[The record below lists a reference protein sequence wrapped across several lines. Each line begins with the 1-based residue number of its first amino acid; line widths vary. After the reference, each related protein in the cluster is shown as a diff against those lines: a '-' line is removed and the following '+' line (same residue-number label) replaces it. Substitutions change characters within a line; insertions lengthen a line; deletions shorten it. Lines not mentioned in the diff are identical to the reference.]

1 MADSEM
7 GDDYDLMADPEE
19 QRLILSVL
27 DSFRYQPS
35 CINHLQI
42 QSILTVTRSYR
53 RLAHFNG
60 THVRRQA
67 FYSLPQEQ
75 WTLLTKPP
83 FSLLDTF
90 SKMDDLIDS
99 NAELAEA
106 IFVAG
111 FKAFLAPTLD
121 SEWVASIVPEKL
133 AHDQYKLFS
142 IVMDHLNAQT
152 SQNDMEK
159 ARSCVNQ
166 FYREWSAEGEV
177 ERSECFDPV
186 IAALEQDFSSRIG
199 KFADADRSDLK
210 VLVPGVGL
218 GRLVFDICN
227 AGFSVGGNEISYHM
241 LMASALVLNETKKVG
256 QFKIAPFALN
266 SSNHVTRAD
275 QFQTFQVPDLH
286 PATELAKT
294 GASKVPASERMSMS
308 TGDFC
313 VVYGKPEY
321 AEVFDAV
328 ATVFFIDTA
337 PNIIRYIEAVRNC
350 LKPGGIWINLGP
362 LLWHGPPR
370 KDLDESETEEDKR
383 RRVESDAGIGDPG
396 SVELTNEE
404 VVALI
409 EHMGF
414 TMEKQECGTI
424 ETGYI
429 TNPRSMLQNTYRPSF
444 WIARKR

>member
-1 MADSEM
+1 MAEKGREGGSSPME
-7 GDDYDLMADPEE
+7 DPEE
-19 QRLILSVL
+19 QGLLVSVL
-27 DSFRYQPS
+27 DSF
-35 CINHLQI
+35 
-42 QSILTVTRSYR
+42 RSYR

-67 FYSLPQEQ
+67 FYSLPQEH
-75 WTLLTKPP
+75 WALLSKPP

-121 SEWVASIVPEKL
+121 NEWVASRVSQQNVNDEFLTYSLI
-133 AHDQYKLFS
+133 
-142 IVMDHLNAQT
+142 MGHLDAKT
-152 SQNDMEK
+152 SQNDTEK

-166 FYREWSAEGEV
+166 FYREWSAEGAV
-177 ERSECFDPV
+177 ERSKCFDPV
-186 IAALEQDFSSRIG
+186 IAALEHEFASRA
-199 KFADADRSDLK
+199 KDAVSLDRSDLK

-218 GRLVFDICN
+218 GRLVFDICR
-227 AGFSVGGNEISYHM
+227 AGFSVEGNEISYHM
-241 LMASALVLNETKKVG
+241 LAASALVLNNTQRVK
-256 QFKIAPFALN
+256 QYKIAPFALN
-266 SSNHVTRAD
+266 SSNHISRAD
-275 QFQTFQVPDLH
+275 QFQTFEVPDVH
-286 PATELAKT
+286 PAAELVHT
-294 GASKVPASERMSMS
+294 GTSGVPGSERMTMSM
-308 TGDFC
+308 GDFC
-313 VVYGKPEY
+313 VVYSRPDY

-350 LKPGGIWINLGP
+350 LKPGGIWTNLGP
-362 LLWHGPPR
+362 LLWHHMSR
-370 KDLDESETEEDKR
+370 NEHDEDESEEEKR
-383 RRVESDAGIGDPG
+383 RRIEVVDAGIGDPG

-404 VVALI
+404 VVALV

-414 TMEKQECGTI
+414 TIEKQEVGTI

-429 TNPRSMLQNTYRPSF
+429 SNPRSMLQSTYRPSF
-444 WIARKR
+444 WTARKK